1 MYFRPLH
8 NVLINI
14 FLALV
19 PVLLSFVVVRGIRRQ
34 WRAHGQVTWGLWI
47 PLLFVW
53 LAFLPNTCYLLTE
66 WRHYLETVTQTQ
78 VYFQAQ
84 QNRDATFD
92 LFLETGFY
100 VFYTGTGLLS
110 LFLAVWP
117 LDRLARRRL
126 GLWIWP
132 AQALVFAVCALGVY
146 LGLVCRF
153 NTWNLLS
160 ADQFH
165 AIVQTITEVLARPV
179 LLGLIGG
186 FGLILWLLYALFDIW
201 MDGAALRLHARHARR
216 QPAVSGPVGA
226 SASSSPSSSPPSA
239 AQEDWHHASL

>member
-19 PVLLSFVVVRGIRRQ
+19 PVLLSFVLVRGIRRQ
-34 WRAHGQVTWGLWI
+34 WRAQGHVTWGVWI
-47 PLLFVW
+47 PLLLVW

-78 VYFQAQ
+78 VFFQAQ

-100 VFYTGTGLLS
+100 VFYTGTGLLT

-117 LDRLARRRL
+117 LDRLARKRL
-126 GLWIWP
+126 GLWILP
-132 AQALVFAVCALGVY
+132 AQAVIFAVCALGVY
-146 LGLVCRF
+146 LGLVNRF
-153 NTWNLLS
+153 NTWDLL
-160 ADQFH
+160 H
-165 AIVQTITEVLARPV
+165 AEGFRAIAQTITTVFSRPL
-179 LLGLIGG
+179 LLGLIGV
-186 FGLILWLLYALFDIW
+186 FGLILWLLYTLFDIW
-201 MDGAALRLHARHARR
+201 MDGAVVRLHAWRARR
-216 QPAVSGPVGA
+216 AARAASGPRAVPA
-226 SASSSPSSSPPSA
+226 PSSDSA
-239 AQEDWHHASL
+239 VQEENRHHASL

>member
-8 NVLINI
+8 NVLVNI

-19 PVLLSFVVVRGIRRQ
+19 PVLLSFVLARGIRRQ
-34 WRAHGQVTWGLWI
+34 GRAHGQVTWALWI
-47 PLLFVW
+47 PLLLVW

-84 QNRDATFD
+84 RNHDATFD

-100 VFYTGTGLLS
+100 VFYTGTGLLC

-117 LDRLARRRL
+117 LDHLARRRL
-126 GLWIWP
+126 GRWIWP
-132 AQALVFAVCALGVY
+132 AQAVVFAVCALGVY

-153 NTWNLLS
+153 NSWNLLR
-160 ADQFH
+160 ADQAH
-165 AIVQTITEVLARPV
+165 AIVQATGEVFVRPV
-179 LLGLIGG
+179 LLALIGA
-186 FGLILWLLYALFDIW
+186 FGLTLWLLYFLFDIW
-201 MDGAALRLHARHARR
+201 MDGAQARLAARR
-216 QPAVSGPVGA
+216 ARQHPDAPPY
-226 SASSSPSSSPPSA
+226 SSSPSDLSASPSDL
-239 AQEDWHHASL
+239 QEDWHHASL

>member
-1 MYFRPLH
+1 MYFRPWP
-8 NVLINI
+8 NVLWNT

-19 PVLLSFVVVRGIRRQ
+19 PVVLAFVIVRGIRRQ
-34 WRAHGQVTWGLWI
+34 SRAHGHVTWALWI

-84 QNRDATFD
+84 RNHDATFD

-100 VFYTGTGLLS
+100 VFYTGTGLLC

-126 GLWIWP
+126 GHWVWP
-132 AQALVFAVCALGVY
+132 AQALVFAVCALGVF

-153 NTWNLLS
+153 NSWNLLS

-165 AIVQTITEVLARPV
+165 AIVQTIALVFARPV
-179 LLGLIGG
+179 LLGLIGA

-201 MDGAALRLHARHARR
+201 MDGAGARLHARRERR
-216 QPAVSGPVGA
+216 RAALSSSAAPAPGSGPSPD
-226 SASSSPSSSPPSA
+226 SAL
-239 AQEDWHHASL
+239 QEDWHHASL

>member
-1 MYFRPLH
+1 MEYFRPLH
-8 NVLINI
+8 NVLWNI
-14 FLALV
+14 FLALM
-19 PVLLSFVVVRGIRRQ
+19 PVLLSFVLVRGIRRQ
-34 WRAHGQVTWGLWI
+34 WRTHGQVTWGLWI

-66 WRHYLETVTQTQ
+66 WRHYLQTVTQTQ
-78 VYFQAQ
+78 VFFQAQ

-92 LFLETGFY
+92 FFLVTGFY
-100 VFYTGTGLLS
+100 VFYTGIGLLT

-117 LDRLARRRL
+117 LDRLVRRRL
-126 GLWIWP
+126 GLWVWP

-153 NTWNLLS
+153 NSWDLVH
-160 ADQFH
+160 ADGFH
-165 AIVQTITEVLARPV
+165 AIAQTITEVFQRPV

-186 FGLILWLLYALFDIW
+186 FGLTLWFLYSLFDVW
-201 MDGAALRLHARHARR
+201 MDGAATRLHARRARKH
-216 QPAVSGPVGA
+216 PILSPSDPPNVFAP
-226 SASSSPSSSPPSA
+226 SSPNSA

>member
-1 MYFRPLH
+1 MYFRPLP
-8 NVLINI
+8 NVLWNI

-19 PVLLSFVVVRGIRRQ
+19 PVLLSFVIVRGIRRQ
-34 WRAHGQVTWGLWI
+34 WRAHGQVTWGVWI
-47 PLLFVW
+47 PLLLVW

-66 WRHYLETVTQTQ
+66 WRHYLETVTQTRA
-78 VYFQAQ
+78 FFEAQ

-117 LDRLARRRL
+117 LDRLARKRL
-126 GLWIWP
+126 GAWIWP

-153 NTWNLLS
+153 NTWDLL
-160 ADQFH
+160 H
-165 AIVQTITEVLARPV
+165 AEGFRAIIQTITDIFSRPV
-179 LLGLIGG
+179 LLSLIGV
-186 FGLILWLLYALFDIW
+186 FGLILWLLYVLFDIW
-201 MDGAALRLHARHARR
+201 MDGAAARLDTRRARR
-216 QPAVSGPVGA
+216 RAA
-226 SASSSPSSSPPSA
+226 LSSSDPRLFPAPSSESA
-239 AQEDWHHASL
+239 VQEEPWHHASL

>member
-1 MYFRPLH
+1 MYFRPLP
-8 NVLINI
+8 NVLWNI

-19 PVLLSFVVVRGIRRQ
+19 PVLLSFVIVRGIRRQ
-34 WRAHGQVTWGLWI
+34 WRAHGQVTWGVWI
-47 PLLFVW
+47 PLLLVW

-66 WRHYLETVTQTQ
+66 WRHYLQTVTQTQ
-78 VYFQAQ
+78 VFFQAQ

-92 LFLETGFY
+92 FFLVTGFY
-100 VFYTGTGLLS
+100 VFYTGIGLLT

-132 AQALVFAVCALGVY
+132 AQLLVFAVCALGVY

-160 ADQFH
+160 AGQFH
-165 AIVQTITEVLARPV
+165 AIVQTITEVFARPV

-186 FGLILWLLYALFDIW
+186 FGLILWFLYSLFDIW
-201 MDGAALRLHARHARR
+201 MDGAATRLHARRARR
-216 QPAVSGPVGA
+216 RPILSPSDPPNVFAP
-226 SASSSPSSSPPSA
+226 SSPNSA

>member
-1 MYFRPLH
+1 MYFRPLP
-8 NVLINI
+8 NVLWNI

-19 PVLLSFVVVRGIRRQ
+19 PVLLSFVIVRGIRRQ
-34 WRAHGQVTWGLWI
+34 WHAHGQVTWGVWI

-66 WRHYLETVTQTQ
+66 WRHYLQTVTQTQ
-78 VYFQAQ
+78 VFFQAQ

-100 VFYTGTGLLS
+100 VFYTGTGLLT

-126 GLWIWP
+126 GRWVLP

-153 NTWNLLS
+153 NSWDLVHT
-160 ADQFH
+160 DGFH
-165 AIVQTITEVLARPV
+165 AIAQTITEVFERPV

-186 FGLILWLLYALFDIW
+186 FGLILWFLYALFDIW
-201 MDGAALRLHARHARR
+201 MDGAALRLHARRARR
-216 QPAVSGPVGA
+216 HPALPTSTPDDVSGP
-226 SASSSPSSSPPSA
+226 SFSSA